1 MILHTDSK
9 QGIKMNNRLLILA
22 LSFFLFVSES
32 SYAQD
37 GLNNSTWVYDK
48 VSNIDVF
55 GRYDSNAIAHLTEE
69 FEKVTIK
76 EDGKKLAVENDFLE
90 NKKICLTDYVE
101 VKKTPLS
108 YYLSKNTVNMYKQVY
123 KSSDIPLPNDIYLLT
138 SLYPGKE
145 CPPPYN
151 EMLKVDNY
159 LTVTKQNHVLFFKR
173 KSKDLSKNVGRVEHN
188 NWSDYCHDDKAG
200 QEFDGSSKTSCSF
213 PSMSINDA
221 YNKLKEI
228 DKSGNTYLRID
239 LPTKNVINKIDAGVV
254 DYKWGGDGNLK
265 ITVGME
271 NETQKYSFKQVP
283 DGTNLVIE
291 TDSQY

>member
-1 MILHTDSK
+1 
-9 QGIKMNNRLLILA
+9 MNNRLLTLA
-22 LSFFLFVSES
+22 LSVFLFVSES
-32 SYAQD
+32 SYSQD

-55 GRYDSNAIAHLTEE
+55 GHHDSNAIAHLTEE

-76 EDGKKLAVENDFLE
+76 EDGKKLAIENDFLE
-90 NKKICLTDYVE
+90 NKKVCLTDYVE

-123 KSSDIPLPNDIYLLT
+123 KSSDVSFPNDIYLLT

-145 CPPPYN
+145 CPSPYS
-151 EMLKVDNY
+151 EMLKFDNH
-159 LTVTKQNHVLFFKR
+159 LTVTKQNYVLFFKR
-173 KSKDLSKNVGRVEHN
+173 QSKDLTKNAERTEN
-188 NWSDYCHDDKAG
+188 DNWSNYCHDDKAG
-200 QEFDGSSKTSCSF
+200 LEFDGSSKTSCSF
-213 PSMSINDA
+213 PRMSINDA

-228 DKSGNTYLRID
+228 EKSGHTYLRSD
-239 LPTKNVINKIDAGVV
+239 LPAKNVTSKIDSGVV
-254 DYKWGGDGNLK
+254 DYKWGGNETLK

-271 NETQKYSFKQVP
+271 NETETYSFKQDP
-283 DGTNLVIE
+283 EGTNLVIE

>member
-1 MILHTDSK
+1 
-9 QGIKMNNRLLILA
+9 MNNHFLILA
-22 LSFFLFVSES
+22 LFIILFVFKI

-37 GLNNSTWVYDK
+37 ALNNSTWVYDK

-55 GRYDSNAIAHLTEE
+55 GHHDSSAIAHLTEE

-90 NKKICLTDYVE
+90 SKKVCLTDYVE

-123 KSSDIPLPNDIYLLT
+123 KSSNIPLPNDIYLLT

-145 CPPPYN
+145 CPPPYS

-159 LTVTKQNHVLFFKR
+159 LTVTKQNYVLFFKR
-173 KSKDLSKNVGRVEHN
+173 QSKDLSENAGRVEHN
-188 NWSDYCHDDKAG
+188 NWSNYCHDDKAG
-200 QEFDGSSKTSCSF
+200 QEFDGSSKASCSF
-213 PSMSINDA
+213 PSMNINDA

-228 DKSGNTYLRID
+228 DKSANTYLRPD
-239 LPTKNVINKIDAGVV
+239 LPTKNVTSKIDSGVV
-254 DYKWGGDGNLK
+254 DYKWSGGGNLK
-265 ITVGME
+265 ITVEME
-271 NETQKYSFKQVP
+271 SETQKYSFKQVP
-283 DGTNLVIE
+283 EGTSLMVE